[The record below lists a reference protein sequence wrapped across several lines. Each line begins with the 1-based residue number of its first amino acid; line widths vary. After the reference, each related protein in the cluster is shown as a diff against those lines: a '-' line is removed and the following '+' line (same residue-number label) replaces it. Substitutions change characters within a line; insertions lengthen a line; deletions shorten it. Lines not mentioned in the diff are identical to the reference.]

1 MNKFACLLI
10 FVVVLLNAR
19 ENPFE
24 LVASP
29 SAVGKT
35 MQIKENRKDFES
47 AAINLPSSAR
57 ILKSVSVSFQ
67 NLDGSINEE
76 VISIEQNVNWHF
88 PLVLSAGQIDNKAHH
103 NEAIITSVPLPPE
116 IMPKISD
123 KKQAIVQSSTQKVPE
138 EKEKTL
144 FKLGDSFAFDIVKN
158 EIKLLTKDTKVR
170 DFLLLSPYKV
180 VVDFQ
185 KNSSF
190 STQTVD
196 FKMAPFVSATM
207 GNHDGFY
214 RIAILLDGH
223 YRYDITK
230 IQDGYLVKL
239 K

>member
-1 MNKFACLLI
+1 MNKCACLLI
-10 FVVVLLNAR
+10 FLVALLDAR

-24 LVASP
+24 LVSSP

-47 AAINLPSSAR
+47 ATITLPSSAR

-76 VISIEQNVNWHF
+76 IVAIEQNVNWHS
-88 PLVLSAGQIDNKAHH
+88 PLVLNTAKIEEKAHTK
-103 NEAIITSVPLPPE
+103 EVIISTPE
-116 IMPKISD
+116 PAKEIPKMSAE
-123 KKQAIVQSSTQKVPE
+123 KHAIVQSSAPKSSE

-144 FKLGDSFAFDIVKN
+144 FKLGDSFAFDVVKN

-190 STQTVD
+190 ATQTVD
-196 FKMAPFVSATM
+196 FKMPPFISATM
-207 GNHDGFY
+207 GNHDQFY

-223 YRYDITK
+223 YRYDISK
-230 IQDGYLVKL
+230 IQGGYLVKL